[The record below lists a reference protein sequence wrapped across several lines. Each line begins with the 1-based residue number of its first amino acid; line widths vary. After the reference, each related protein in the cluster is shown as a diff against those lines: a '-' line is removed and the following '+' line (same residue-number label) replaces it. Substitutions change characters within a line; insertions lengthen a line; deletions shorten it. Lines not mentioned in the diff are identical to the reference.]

1 MIGMDTHTEAEQ
13 ILAGARD
20 LKAAEHAATAGIL
33 ELAARWADLHPAGSL
48 AGAATV
54 TCRGDDLGFPIAG
67 AGTPWVDPT
76 CVAEFA
82 AAVHTTTEGGQRLI
96 GNALELRHRLPRLWA
111 LVHAG
116 TAPAWQACRVADHT
130 VHLTADAAG
139 FVDAQ
144 VAACAGRI
152 GPTRLD
158 RLVQAAVAAFMPA
171 EAERR
176 QREQAEHRH
185 FTITPNTGQ
194 DGLSGYPSVDG
205 RLDLA
210 DALDLDAASADHAR
224 ALARLGCTDSLD
236 VRRARAAG
244 DLARHQPAL
253 NLNTDTATD
262 AATDLGGTDPQTA
275 ASRPRPPRP
284 TSPRQ
289 RQRVVLYLHLSDTA
303 LTGHSQAGQ
312 VGRVGRIQNTQT
324 PVTAQQIRDW
334 CGQPDTQIIVK
345 PVIDLNDT
353 ISVHAY
359 EIPDRVREHLALRDI
374 TCVFPWCGTTAHP
387 TALRHTRNGEP
398 VHRTDCDHI
407 QPYQPDG
414 PPDQTSTD
422 NLAPL
427 CRRHHRLKTHTG
439 WRYRVHDRPGTYL
452 WTSPHGLTFLR
463 DHTGTRE
470 TNPERARA
478 DPTIDPSPES

>member
-1 MIGMDTHTEAEQ
+1 VVTSRIVGMNTHTEAGQ

-67 AGTPWVDPT
+67 AGAPWVDPT

-82 AAVHTTTEGGQRLI
+82 AVVHTTTEGGQRLI
-96 GNALELRHRLPRLWA
+96 GAALELRHRLPRLWA

-116 TAPAWQACRVADHT
+116 TVPAWQACRVADHT
-130 VHLTADAAG
+130 MHLTAEAAR
-139 FVDAQ
+139 FVDVH
-144 VAACAGRI
+144 VAAVTGRI

-158 RLVQAAVAAFMPA
+158 RLVQAAVATFMPD

-194 DGLSGYPSVDG
+194 DGLSGYASVDG

-210 DALDLDAASADHAR
+210 DALDLDAAIADYAR
-224 ALARLGCTDSLD
+224 ALAHLGCTDSLD

-244 DLARHQPAL
+244 DLARRQPTL
-253 NLNTDTATD
+253 DLTSTAD
-262 AATDLGGTDPQTA
+262 DHVAGTDPRTA
-275 ASRPRPPRP
+275 PVRLEPAQPAPPRP
-284 TSPRQ
+284 QPQ
-289 RQRVVLYLHLSDTA
+289 RQRVVLYLHLSDAA
-303 LTGHSQAGQ
+303 LTGQS
-312 VGRVGRIQNTQT
+312 RVGRIGNTQT
-324 PVTAQQIRDW
+324 PVTAEQIRAW
-334 CGQPDTQIIVK
+334 CGQPDTQVVVK
-345 PVIDLNDT
+345 PVIDLHQA

-359 EIPDRVREHLALRDI
+359 EIPDRVREHLALRDV
-374 TCVFPWCGTTAHP
+374 TCVFPWCGKAAHP
-387 TALRHTRNGEP
+387 TTTRLTRNGEP
-398 VHRTDCDHI
+398 VHSTDCDHI

-414 PPDQTSTD
+414 PPGQTSTD

-452 WTSPHGLTFLR
+452 WTSPRGLTFLR

-470 TNPERARA
+470 VNQ
-478 DPTIDPSPES
+478 DHHIGWPSSA